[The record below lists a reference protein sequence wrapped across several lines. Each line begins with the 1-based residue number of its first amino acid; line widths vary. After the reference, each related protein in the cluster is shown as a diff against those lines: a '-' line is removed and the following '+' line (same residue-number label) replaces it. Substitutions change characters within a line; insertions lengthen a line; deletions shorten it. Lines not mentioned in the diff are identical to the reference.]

1 MNWNDAK
8 KIIESNPDVKREL
21 ELNQAEY
28 EIKREII
35 ATRKEQNL
43 TQKQLAELVGTKQS
57 NIARFESGSYNP
69 TIEFLQKVAGAL
81 GKNLKISLY

>member
-8 KIIESNPDVKREL
+8 KIIESTPDVKREL

-35 ATRKEQNL
+35 ATRKEHNL

-69 TIEFLQKVAGAL
+69 TVEFLQKIAGAL
-81 GKNLKISLY
+81 GKKLKISLY

>member
-35 ATRKEQNL
+35 ATRKEHNM

-69 TIEFLQKVAGAL
+69 TVDFLQKLAGAL
-81 GKNLKISLY
+81 GKKLKISLY